1 MSKGDEILAQMLAAV
16 PDSYQ
21 KTIGYP
27 TYDWLAGAAIPTA
40 QVSLDLEEAKRRLD
54 PENLSGEDLDRYIVP
69 RTGLER
75 IAATFA
81 RGEVTVT
88 GTGTVPA
95 GTLFESHGGIQYAA
109 TAQVE
114 AAGTAKV
121 PVQCVTA
128 GAAGNLP
135 ARAVSLMPVQV
146 AGIVSAINEAPMAEG
161 YEAET
166 DAAYY
171 ARFLVR
177 LRTPPTSGNQYH
189 YLTWAMEVPGVGGVQ
204 VYPLERGANTV
215 GVVLIDQFGK
225 PASRELV
232 EQVQE
237 HIDPGSRGLGEGEA
251 PIGAYC
257 TVSAAE
263 EMNVDLAVTVT
274 AAPEADQ
281 ETVTQGIRARV
292 GAYLTE
298 IALEAYRPVLAAD
311 HAYEASFARIGA
323 AILEAPG
330 VEDYTGLTVNGG
342 TVNIRA
348 ASKQAAVLGEV
359 VVRYAP

>member
-40 QVSLDLEEAKRRLD
+40 QVSLDLEEAKRKLD
-54 PENLSGEDLDRYIVP
+54 PANLTGEELDRYIVP

-75 IAATFA
+75 TAATFA

-95 GTLFESHGGIQYAA
+95 GTLFESQGGIQYAA

-114 AAGTAKV
+114 AAGSAKV

-135 ARAVSLMPVQV
+135 ARTVTLMPVQV
-146 AGIVSAINEAPMAEG
+146 AGIVSAVNEAPMSEG

-166 DAAYY
+166 DEAYY
-171 ARFLVR
+171 QRFLVR
-177 LRTPPTSGNQYH
+177 LQTPPTSGNQYH
-189 YLTWAMEVPGVGGVQ
+189 YLSWAMEAPGVGGVQ
-204 VYPLERGANTV
+204 VYPLDRGDNTV
-215 GVVLIDQFGK
+215 GVVLVDQFGE
-225 PASRELV
+225 PASEELV
-232 EQVQE
+232 EQVQT
-237 HIDPGSRGLGEGEA
+237 HIDPDSKGIGEGEA

-257 TVSAAE
+257 YVSAAVE
-263 EMNVDLAVTVT
+263 QAVALSLTLVLAEG
-274 AAPEADQ
+274 AEQ
-281 ETVTQGIRARV
+281 ETVEAAIRAAV
-292 GAYLTE
+292 SGYLKE
-298 IALEAYRPVLAAD
+298 QALEAYQPSLSPEKGYRVS
-311 HAYEASFARIGA
+311 YARIGS
-323 AILEAPG
+323 AIL
-330 VEDYTGLTVNGG
+330 DTDFS
-342 TVNIRA
+342 
-348 ASKQAAVLGEV
+348 ASV
-359 VVRYAP
+359 